1 MSRPFSQRPR
11 QKRVGRHVT
20 DSLGRFETTL
30 RHGARTHS
38 EVRRIAIDPTLAAHY
53 AAISQNRDAR
63 ARKGL

>member
-38 EVRRIAIDPTLAAHY
+38 EVRRVAIDPTLAAQY
-53 AAISQNRDAR
+53 AALSQARDAR
-63 ARKGL
+63 ARKGI